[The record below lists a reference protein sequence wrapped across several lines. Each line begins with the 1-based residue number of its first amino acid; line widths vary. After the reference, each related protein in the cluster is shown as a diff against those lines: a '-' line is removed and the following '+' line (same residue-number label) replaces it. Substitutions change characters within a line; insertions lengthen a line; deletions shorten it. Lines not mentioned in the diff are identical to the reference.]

1 MNHHASRARTTDPV
15 ESHLAAETASRT
27 APTVRATVHRLLE
40 AAGEPLTFDQLIA
53 RYRQAAMD
61 GQAPPRTSDQAIR
74 TQCKYL
80 EDEGTV
86 IVVPDMI
93 GRSRLGGRAR
103 LHCARSVYDAWLAVQ
118 NSETAA

>member
-27 APTVRATVHRLLE
+27 ATTVRATVYRLLE
-40 AAGEPLTFDQLIA
+40 AAGEPVTFDQLIA
-53 RYRQAAMD
+53 RYRQAAMV
-61 GQAPPRTSDQAIR
+61 GQAPPRTSEQAIR

-80 EDEGTV
+80 EDEGLAL
-86 IVVPDMI
+86 VVPNRI
-93 GRSRLGGRAR
+93 GRSRMGGRAR
-103 LHCARSVYDAWLAVQ
+103 LHCALSVYEAWLSVQ

>member
-1 MNHHASRARTTDPV
+1 MNHHASRARTTDPI

-27 APTVRATVHRLLE
+27 ASTVRATVHRLLE

-61 GQAPPRTSDQAIR
+61 GQAPPRTTDQAIR

-80 EDEGTV
+80 EDEGSAL
-86 IVVPDMI
+86 VVPDQI

-103 LHCARSVYDAWLAVQ
+103 LHCARSVYVSWLAVQ

>member
-1 MNHHASRARTTDPV
+1 MNHHRSRARITDPT
-15 ESHLAAETASRT
+15 ESHLAADTASRT
-27 APTVRATVHRLLE
+27 APTVRATVHRLLV

-53 RYRQAAMD
+53 RYRQAAMI

-80 EDEGTV
+80 EDEGDV
-86 IVVPDMI
+86 VVVPDRF

-103 LHCARSVYDAWLAVQ
+103 LHCALSVYDAWLSVQ

>member
-1 MNHHASRARTTDPV
+1 MNHHASRARTTDPI

-86 IVVPDMI
+86 LVVPDQI

-103 LHCARSVYDAWLAVQ
+103 LHCARSVYDAWMFVQ
-118 NSETAA
+118 NNEAVA